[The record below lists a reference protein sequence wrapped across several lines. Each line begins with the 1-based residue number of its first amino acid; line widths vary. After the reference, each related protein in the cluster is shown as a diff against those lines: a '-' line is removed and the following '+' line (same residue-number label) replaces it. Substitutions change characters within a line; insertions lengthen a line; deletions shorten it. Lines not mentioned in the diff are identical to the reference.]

1 MHTILH
7 FDLAEIGRD
16 MPRGLGVSTLR
27 ILAALR
33 DGATYGL
40 DIVARTDIPS
50 GTVYPALR
58 RLARKDMVESRWE
71 DPDEAERAGRPRRR
85 YYELTPEGA
94 AALAAGAKRM
104 RAATNELAPSESP
117 S

>member
-1 MHTILH
+1 
-7 FDLAEIGRD
+7 

-27 ILAALR
+27 ILAAIR

-40 DIVARTDIPS
+40 DIVAHTEIPS

-58 RLARKDMVESRWE
+58 RLTRSELVQSRWE
-71 DPDEAERAGRPRRR
+71 DPGEAERAGRPRRR
-85 YYELTPEGA
+85 YYELTA
-94 AALAAGAKRM
+94 AGTEALAVGARHM